1 VNQLAG
7 LKKTWDKYTEGWL
20 GSIIYLF
27 LGFVIA
33 YLVNIGL
40 GYALDTETPVVAV
53 FSDSMVP
60 TFYRGDMIV
69 VYGDKDV
76 SVGDIIVFDVSNRK
90 YPIIHRVYNITSDG
104 IKTKGDHNSYAD
116 PWTINNDNIYGKAV
130 LKFPLLGWV
139 KIIFVE
145 VTGLS

>member
-1 VNQLAG
+1 MNQLAG
-7 LKKTWDKYTEGWL
+7 LKKTWKKYTEGWL

-40 GYALDTETPVVAV
+40 GYALGTDTPVVAV
-53 FSDSMVP
+53 FSESMVP
-60 TFYRGDMIV
+60 TFYKGDMIV

-76 SVGDIIVFDVSNRK
+76 SVNDIIIFNAPNRN
-90 YPIIHRVYNITSDG
+90 YPIIHRIYSITSDG
-104 IKTKGDHNSYAD
+104 IKTKGDNNSDVD
-116 PWTINNDNIYGKAV
+116 PWTINKDNIHGKAIF
-130 LKFPLLGWV
+130 KFPLLGWV

-145 VTGLS
+145 VTGLA

>member
-1 VNQLAG
+1 LAG

-33 YLVNIGL
+33 YLVNVGL
-40 GYALDTETPVVAV
+40 GYALDTDTPVVAV

-60 TFYRGDMIV
+60 TFYKGDMIV
-69 VYGDKDV
+69 VYGGDDV
-76 SVGDIIVFDVSNRK
+76 SVDDIIVFDVPDRK
-90 YPIIHRVYNITSDG
+90 YPIIHRINEITPDG
-104 IKTKGDHNSYAD
+104 IKTKGDHNNYAD
-116 PWTINNDNIYGKAV
+116 PWTINENNVHGKAV

-145 VTGLS
+145 FTGLA